1 MIDVRQLEVLSAAA
15 DTGSLTAAAES
26 LGLSQSTASHHLARL
41 EATAGV
47 ELLIRQRRGVVLT
60 DAGAALLAHGRAVL
74 DRLALAEAELAD
86 RRESRV
92 GSISIYSFPTAL
104 IDLVPRAIQ
113 RLLDSEPQIK
123 VNLAVGPSDQAI
135 AALAAGE
142 ADLAITFH
150 VDTEPPLASGLD
162 RVVLLEDP
170 MMVVLPHDHPL
181 ASRKRVALRELAGSR
196 WILGATAGADAI
208 TYQALQADSI
218 DPDVLVET
226 SDLQAVHGMVAAGL
240 GVALGPASAL
250 RHARR
255 DIVVR
260 PLSTPTLART
270 IEAIVRSSDTRR
282 VTADLVQQ
290 LNEVAETL
298 RRKRPRCGRLGRA
311 GSSAQR

>member
-1 MIDVRQLEVLSAAA
+1 MCSMIDVHQLEVLSAAA
-15 DTGSLTAAAES
+15 ETGSLTAAAEF

-41 EATAGV
+41 EASAGV

-74 DRLALAEAELAD
+74 DRLRLAEAELAD
-86 RRESRV
+86 RRAARV

-113 RLLDSEPQIK
+113 RLLDREPHIK
-123 VNLAVGPSDQAI
+123 VNLAVGPSEQAT

-150 VDTEPPLASGLD
+150 ADTQLPLSAGLD

-181 ASRKRVALRELAGSR
+181 ASRKRLALRELAGSR
-196 WILGATAGADAI
+196 WILGATAGVDAI
-208 TYQALQADSI
+208 TYQALQAESI

-226 SDLQAVHGMVAAGL
+226 SDLQAVHGMIAAGL

-250 RHARR
+250 RHARP
-255 DIVVR
+255 DIAVR
-260 PLSTPTLART
+260 ALSSPTLART

-282 VTADLVQQ
+282 VTSELVQR
-290 LNEVAETL
+290 LREVAKSL
-298 RRKRPRCGRLGRA
+298 
-311 GSSAQR
+311 S

>member
-15 DTGSLTAAAES
+15 ETGSLTAAAES
-26 LGLSQSTASHHLARL
+26 LELSQSTASHHLARL
-41 EATAGV
+41 EAIAGV

-86 RRESRV
+86 HRESRV
-92 GSISIYSFPTAL
+92 ASIYSFPTAL
-104 IDLVPRAIQ
+104 IDLVPLAIQ
-113 RLLDSEPQIK
+113 RLLDREPQIK
-123 VNLAVGPSDQAI
+123 VNLTVGPSEKAV

-150 VDTEPPLASGLD
+150 TDTEPPLISGLH

-196 WILGATAGADAI
+196 WILGATAGVDAI
-208 TYQALQADSI
+208 TYQALQAVGI

-290 LNEVAETL
+290 LREVA
-298 RRKRPRCGRLGRA
+298 
-311 GSSAQR
+311 SSLS